1 VVGISEILS
10 LIIAARGVKPAVAMK
25 TLSGRFRFVVLGV
38 IVIVAVGCSCY
49 FPSIPDTRISLYS
62 VKIEPREKSKPPYV
76 EWKSKT
82 KFDNAL
88 DQLRASVNGEYC
100 LCAVVN
106 PGDRPHYPYR
116 PYKPNHCPSD
126 YDCPSATIRT
136 VKVTKSKA
144 ADRIAAGESVAND
157 PNVTW
162 RVASS
167 DPGLVKNVLDQLKP

>member
-1 VVGISEILS
+1 
-10 LIIAARGVKPAVAMK
+10 MK
-25 TLSGRFRFVVLGV
+25 TLSRRFRFVVLGV

-62 VKIEPREKSKPPYV
+62 VKIGGKQRAPTAPIYV
-76 EWKSKT
+76 EWKDKN

-88 DQLRASVNGEYC
+88 DQLRHNGEYC
-100 LCAVVN
+100 LCAVEPPSN
-106 PGDRPHYPYR
+106 PHPHPYR
-116 PYKPNHCPSD
+116 PYDHHHHCT
-126 YDCPSATIRT
+126 YDCPPVDIRT

-157 PNVTW
+157 PNITW

-167 DPGLVKNVLDQLKP
+167 DPALIKNVLDELKP

>member
-1 VVGISEILS
+1 
-10 LIIAARGVKPAVAMK
+10 MK

-38 IVIVAVGCSCY
+38 IVIVAVVSCCY

-62 VKIEPREKSKPPYV
+62 VVIGGKQRAPTIYV
-76 EWKSKT
+76 EWKNQHD
-82 KFDNAL
+82 FDIAL
-88 DQLRASVNGEYC
+88 DRLRANGEYC
-100 LCAVVN
+100 LCAVENSN
-106 PGDRPHYPYR
+106 PHPHRYR
-116 PYKPNHCPSD
+116 PYKPSHCPSD
-126 YDCPSATIRT
+126 YDCPSVNIRT

-167 DPGLVKNVLDQLKP
+167 NPALIKNVLDELKP

>member
-1 VVGISEILS
+1 MWGYSEILS
-10 LIIAARGVKPAVAMK
+10 LIIGGRGVKPALAMK
-25 TLSGRFRFVVLGV
+25 TLSGKFRFVVLGV

-62 VKIEPREKSKPPYV
+62 VVIGGTQRAPTAYV
-76 EWKSKT
+76 EWKDKGR
-82 KFDNAL
+82 FDNAL
-88 DQLRASVNGEYC
+88 DQLRANGEYC
-100 LCAVVN
+100 LCVIKK
-106 PGDRPHYPYR
+106 PGEKPQPYD
-116 PYKPNHCPSD
+116 YKCHSRYNCPPD
-126 YDCPSATIRT
+126 NGPPGNIRT

-167 DPGLVKNVLDQLKP
+167 DPALVKNVLDQLKP